1 MRVLWMSF
9 FISDVFIYYAHRA
22 HIVQSIILL
31 CFWHV
36 TELRNYKYRGHY
48 GGNKV
53 GNRERQPHAVDAY
66 LAWQEYQQ
74 RNREHHRRSN
84 PTRMD
89 LVACPTLWNK
99 AVEII

>member
-1 MRVLWMSF
+1 MTFLYITLIGRTLFSLSF
-9 FISDVFIYYAHRA
+9 YFV
-22 HIVQSIILL
+22 
-31 CFWHV
+31 FWHV

-74 RNREHHRRSN
+74 RNQEHHLTQQPDEDGFGSL
-84 PTRMD
+84 PYA
-89 LVACPTLWNK
+89 LNK